1 MRTVLERNVYFL
13 KIYAAAAT
21 VVCLFLFASAFAF
34 QASRPT
40 SFEEINV
47 ERINIVEKDGKLRL
61 VISNRARQHPGSV
74 DGKLIPR
81 PNGRPP
87 GVLFFNHRGDE
98 AGGLV
103 FDENGS
109 PTGNGVSEG
118 TGHFVSLTF
127 DKSRQDQVVGLQHLE
142 GDNGEYLSGLRIWD
156 RPQTSM
162 SEFMPRNESVQR
174 MPGGPAKERA
184 ERQLQQDFN
193 APQRLFAGR
202 RRDKSAAVELY
213 DSNGRSR
220 IRISVD
226 PTGTP
231 KLEFMDESGRVTQ
244 SLPE

>member
-1 MRTVLERNVYFL
+1 MQTRIERDVRFL

-21 VVCLFLFASAFAF
+21 ILCGFFFVSAFAF
-34 QASRPT
+34 QDSRPT
-40 SFEEINV
+40 NFEEINV
-47 ERINIVEKDGKLRL
+47 ERINVVEQDGKLRL

-87 GVLFFNHRGDE
+87 GLLFFNHRGDE
-98 AGGLV
+98 AGGLI

-127 DKSRQDQVVGLQHLE
+127 DKSLQDQVVGLQNLE
-142 GDNGEYLSGLRIWD
+142 SDNGEYLSGLRIWD

-162 SEFMPRNESVQR
+162 SEFMSRNDSVQR
-174 MPGGPAKERA
+174 MPASPEKDAA
-184 ERQLQQDFN
+184 MRQLQQDFF

-213 DSNGRSR
+213 DQDGKPR
-220 IRISVD
+220 IRMSVD
-226 PTGTP
+226 PTGKP
-231 KLEFMDESGRVTQ
+231 KLEFLDETGKVTQ
-244 SLPE
+244 SLPQ

>member
-1 MRTVLERNVYFL
+1 MQPTLERDVRFL
-13 KIYAAAAT
+13 KVYAT
-21 VVCLFLFASAFAF
+21 VATIVCALFVLSGFAF
-34 QASRPT
+34 QERRTT

-47 ERINIVEKDGKLRL
+47 ERINVVEKDGKLRL

-87 GVLFFNHRGDE
+87 GLLFFNHRGDE
-98 AGGLV
+98 AGGLI
-103 FDENGS
+103 FDENG

-162 SEFMPRNESVQR
+162 AEFMTRNETVQA
-174 MPGGPAKERA
+174 MPAGPEKDASIQ
-184 ERQLQQDFN
+184 QLQQEFF
-193 APQRLFAGR
+193 APQRLFVGR
-202 RRDKSAAVELY
+202 MRDKSAVIALSDV
-213 DSNGRSR
+213 NGKPR
-220 IRISVD
+220 IRMSVD
-226 PTGTP
+226 PIGNP
-231 KLEFMDESGRVTQ
+231 KLEFLDENGKLIRSF
-244 SLPE
+244 PD